1 MNTRRPL
8 DGPYDCNF
16 YRLNSESVI
25 ASPRAIVPI
34 VHDFIHPTSVI
45 DVGCGTGAWLAV
57 FLEHGV
63 QRILG
68 LDGAHVNPDWLKI
81 SKSCFRPVDLTQ
93 QIKIEE
99 RFDLALCL
107 EVAEHLPLAAS
118 GRLIDFLVK
127 AAPWVLFSAAI
138 PLQGG
143 ANHVNEQWHEYW
155 HEEFKKRNYMKLDI
169 VRKQIWTD
177 KRIDYW
183 YRQNI
188 YLYASN
194 DLVRQRREFEQALAG
209 ADDLLLIHRDILNAH
224 LGLGALLRRLPKATQ
239 EFVSR
244 RVAAI
249 RRKR

>member
-1 MNTRRPL
+1 MKTKGPQDN
-8 DGPYDCNF
+8 PYDYNF
-16 YRLNSESVI
+16 YRLDSESVL

-34 VHDFIHPTSVI
+34 VYDLIHPASVL

-57 FLEHGV
+57 FQEHGV

-68 LDGAHVNPDWLKI
+68 LDGVYVNPDWLKI
-81 SKSCFRPVDLTQ
+81 NKSFFQPVDLSQ
-93 QIKIEE
+93 GIEFDE

-118 GRLIDFLVK
+118 GRLIDSLVK
-127 AAPWVLFSAAI
+127 AAPWILFSAAI

-155 HEEFKKRNYMKLDI
+155 HEEFKKRDYVKLDI
-169 VRKQIWTD
+169 LRRQIWTD

-183 YRQNI
+183 YRQNM
-188 YLYASN
+188 YLYAA
-194 DLVRQRREFEQALAG
+194 DDVVGQHEEFEQALG
-209 ADDLLLIHRDILNAH
+209 SADDLLLIHRDILNTH
-224 LGLGALLRRLPKATQ
+224 LSLGALLRRLPTAAQ

-244 RVAAI
+244 RLAAM

>member
-1 MNTRRPL
+1 MKTRRAQ
-8 DGPYDCNF
+8 DSPYDCNF
-16 YRLNSESVI
+16 YRLDSDSVLT
-25 ASPRAIVPI
+25 SPRAIVPI
-34 VHDFIHPTSVI
+34 VYDLIHPASVI

-57 FLEHGV
+57 FQEHGV

-68 LDGAHVNPDWLKI
+68 LDGVHVNPDWLKI
-81 SKSCFRPVDLTQ
+81 NKNCFRPVDLSQ
-93 QIKIEE
+93 SIEFDD

-127 AAPWVLFSAAI
+127 TAPWVLFSAAI

-143 ANHVNEQWHEYW
+143 ASHVNEQWPEYW
-155 HEEFKKRNYMKLDI
+155 HEEFKKRDYVKLDI
-169 VRKQIWTD
+169 IRRQIWTD
-177 KRIDYW
+177 KGIDYW
-183 YRQNI
+183 YRQNM
-188 YLYASN
+188 YLYAAN
-194 DLVRQRREFEQALAG
+194 DVVGQHREFEQALG
-209 ADDLLLIHRDILNAH
+209 SADDLLLIHRDILNTH

-249 RRKR
+249 RGKR